1 MGTPCTLA
9 HYEQTVR
16 KRVPTA
22 LPGAS
27 MQLANAGWFTASGN
41 HCVSR
46 HSPALLLYTAPLD
59 RACP

>member
-1 MGTPCTLA
+1 M
-9 HYEQTVR
+9 
-16 KRVPTA
+16 PTA